1 MYEAAFK
8 LQMIDDQTAAFHMK
22 DFNARARL
30 VDEDE
35 RVTVLHVEAHLV
47 GDDAAQRVETL
58 AHVRRMRIQ
67 EEPVGVRQAEHP
79 LSPYRY
85 QLAERLCGDLSGQ
98 ADSHAVGKDD
108 FADRM
113 RHFHSIRPL
122 SAGEDDLPRV
132 VVDAHG
138 NELAVLARRLLA
150 DLGLPVI
157 EVAFI
162 HPDLP
167 TEGPGGQ
174 VALKKGLILRPE
186 CVYRFHTVLYL

>member
-22 DFNARARL
+22 DLHACAHL

-35 RVTVLHVEAHLV
+35 HVDVLHVEAHLV
-47 GDDAAQRVETL
+47 GDDTAQRVEAL

-85 QLAERLCGDLSGQ
+85 QLAERLCGDFSRQ

-113 RHFHSIRPL
+113 SHFHSARPL
-122 SAGEDDLPRV
+122 SAGEDDLPPV
-132 VVDAHG
+132 HG
-138 NELAVLARRLLA
+138 KPRKFFLYPGATPPCGSWPASSRSGFHSSLSVRRR
-150 DLGLPVI
+150 PWQTCCSQ
-157 EVAFI
+157 ER
-162 HPDLP
+162 PD
-167 TEGPGGQ
+167 TS
-174 VALKKGLILRPE
+174 A
-186 CVYRFHTVLYL
+186 

>member
-22 DFNARARL
+22 DFHARARL

-47 GDDAAQRVETL
+47 GDDAAQRVEAL

-98 ADSHAVGKDD
+98 TDSHAVGKDD

-113 RHFHSIRPL
+113 RHFHSVRPL